1 MNPKLEEILIRLGKE
16 FDDHKGEPAVV
27 VEVSHGEDDDN
38 ERGE

>member
-1 MNPKLEEILIRLGKE
+1 MNPKLEEIMIRLGKE

-27 VEVSHGEDDDN
+27 IEEEVKTEED

>member
-16 FDDHKGEPAVV
+16 FDDHKGEPAVI
-27 VEVSHGEDDDN
+27 VEEVKTEED

>member
-16 FDDHKGEPAVV
+16 FDDHKGEPQIVI
-27 VEVSHGEDDDN
+27 EEEEQEE